1 MRRLSG
7 AVKVGILFLLLVV
20 GGYMVWKTIGVTP
33 SGSSECSYWAKFSDA
48 SGLPLG
54 SRVVIA
60 GLPVGE
66 ISDLSIDGRYARI
79 TMQVRDDVK
88 VYDNAIAY
96 KKSSSLL
103 GSYYIEIDPG
113 TAETIDARGQKRA
126 NPPLKCG
133 SQIKHVVEAVSIDA
147 LVRRVEESLPKVD
160 SVLLSVRDLSEDV
173 RSLVNGPLASMMA
186 RLDKLVQD
194 EADTVSS
201 ILQRTDRTIARI
213 EEITK
218 DIRGATDGADVK
230 VQRILDNVDKAT
242 ADARDLVAS
251 AKSEVE
257 KTGATLRERIEKIDR
272 IIDPGAEIVEK
283 VNDPD
288 KGTLGRLVGD
298 TTIADNIEDIT
309 EDAKGF
315 LDGILGMQ
323 TYVGLRSEYN
333 VLAGDLRNYVTLEL
347 APRPDKYYY
356 IELEKGPRGGLPEV
370 KLVYDPVMG
379 GSTYLRTVTIKDEL
393 RFTLQIAK
401 RFGWATLRY
410 GLKESTGGVGFDVDA
425 SSWIGRSL
433 RLQTDLFD
441 ASFDALPRFKVTAS
455 FEMMPFV
462 YLLGGVDDALN
473 SPGTLDI
480 DAGMVDVPGLFEEY
494 HYGRDYFLGAM
505 LRFNDRDLA
514 ALLTVG
520 GSAVSGAVN

>member
-20 GGYMVWKTIGVTP
+20 GGYLVWKTIGVTP
-33 SGSSECSYWAKFSDA
+33 SGASECSYWARFSDA
-48 SGLPLG
+48 SGLPMG
-54 SRVVIA
+54 SRVVVA

-66 ISDLSIDGRYARI
+66 ISNLSIDGRYARI

-88 VYDNAIAY
+88 IYDNAIAF

-113 TAETIDARGQKRA
+113 TPETVDARGQKRV
-126 NPPLKCG
+126 NPPLPCG
-133 SQIKHVVEAVSIDA
+133 SQIRHVVEAVSIDA

-173 RSLVNGPLASMMA
+173 RSLVNGPLASMLS
-186 RLDKLVQD
+186 RLDRLVQD
-194 EADTVSS
+194 ESDTVAS

-213 EEITK
+213 EDITR
-218 DIRGATDGADVK
+218 DIRGATQGADVK
-230 VQRILDNVDKAT
+230 VQRILDNIDKASG
-242 ADARDLVAS
+242 DARELIKTAQ
-251 AKSEVE
+251 SEVE
-257 KTGATLRERIEKIDR
+257 KTGTTLRERIERLDTVIN
-272 IIDPGAEIVEK
+272 PASEVMQK

-315 LDGILGMQ
+315 LGTLFGMQ

-333 VLAGDLRNYVTLEL
+333 FGAGDFRHYIAVEL
-347 APRPDKYYY
+347 HTRPDKFYY
-356 IELEKGPRGGLPEV
+356 IELEKGPRGRYPDIALTPSPAGDSLDQSFVIED
-370 KLVYDPVMG
+370 K
-379 GSTYLRTVTIKDEL
+379 I
-393 RFTLQIAK
+393 RFTFQFAK
-401 RFGWATLRY
+401 KWNWLTFRF
-410 GLKESTGGVGFDVDA
+410 GLKESTGGVGVDA
-425 SSWIGRSL
+425 EWFDNKLKISADVFEAAWAGVP
-433 RLQTDLFD
+433 RL
-441 ASFDALPRFKVTAS
+441 KVTAAYE
-455 FEMMPFV
+455 FFGFLYV
-462 YLLGGVDDALN
+462 LGGVDDALI
-473 SPGTLDI
+473 SPTEIPVNPALS
-480 DAGMVDVPGLFEEY
+480 VEEVPVQLREF

-505 LRFNDRDLA
+505 LRFNDLDLA

-520 GSAVSGAVN
+520 GAAVAGAVN